1 MMNPT
6 IKAEKME
13 IQNSQISNMPTT
25 SETIKADFPGDAFKE
40 SPSWTEIQAWIVSYL
55 AQLLEMNPDE
65 INTAIP
71 FDQYGLD
78 SSAAVGMTGDLED
91 WIGRKIDPTLVYD
104 YPTIEAL
111 AQHLANEFQVKV

>member
-1 MMNPT
+1 
-6 IKAEKME
+6 ME
-13 IQNSQISNMPTT
+13 IQQPQISKMPTT
-25 SETIKADFPGDAFKE
+25 SETIKADFQGDAFKE
-40 SPSWTEIQAWIVSYL
+40 PPSWAEIQAWIVSYL

-65 INTAIP
+65 INTTIP

-91 WIGRKIDPTLVYD
+91 WIGKKIDPTLVYD

-111 AQHLANEFQVKV
+111 AQHLANESK